1 MAQYVRMDS
10 HQKKRIYGLCGG
22 VGHGS
27 CDCSKQLNPL
37 KHLYRNGMNF
47 SLPQGLFE
55 LVPAHL
61 AAGLVV
67 EAPM

>member
-1 MAQYVRMDS
+1 MAQYVRMDT
-10 HQKKRIYGLCGG
+10 HQKKRVSGLCGG

-37 KHLYRNGMNF
+37 IHLYRNRINF
-47 SLPQGLFE
+47 SLPQGLFV

-67 EAPM
+67 EAPV